1 MLGRGAEAHE
11 HINYVFP
18 NAPAMNLT
26 LLQQLANTTGN
37 VSSNSSFVVNTWYD
51 ISAFDFVGNL
61 GDDGHLNASLEY
73 VHGIIDEQ
81 ERLHGIPPERVV
93 VGGFSQGGNVAIKA
107 FGLYPRP
114 LAGCVA
120 LSAWLEPSFIL
131 EALEVNKARPI
142 FWGHGEN
149 DTVSAHRAAGKPAGG
164 AAAVGRD
171 PRGRVPRR
179 ATDERAPQVVPAFL
193 GRAGVQF
200 LLNDGFGNVTSN
212 FYRGLTHSYSDEEL
226 ADVKAWVDAVI
237 PPL

>member
-1 MLGRGAEAHE
+1 MLGRDAAAHA

-26 LLQQLANTTGN
+26 LLQQLGNATANA
-37 VSSNSSFVVNTWYD
+37 SSNSSFVVNTWYD
-51 ISAFDFVGNL
+51 IAAFDLVGNL

-73 VHGIIDEQ
+73 VHGIIADQ

-93 VGGFSQGGNVAIKA
+93 VGGFSQGGNVALKA
-107 FGLYPRP
+107 FGLYPRE

-149 DTVSAHRAAGKPAGG
+149 DTVSAAGKSAG
-164 AAAVGRD
+164 AAR
-171 PRGRVPRR
+171 RR
-179 ATDERAPQVVPAFL
+179 AGTPEVASP
-193 GRAGVQF
+193 GRR
-200 LLNDGFGNVTSN
+200 LTSPLRRWCRPSSGG
-212 FYRGLTHSYSDEEL
+212 RGSSSC
-226 ADVKAWVDAVI
+226 
-237 PPL
+237 

>member
-1 MLGRGAEAHE
+1 MLGRDAAAHE

-26 LLQQLANTTGN
+26 LLQQLGNITGN

-51 ISAFDFVGNL
+51 IAAFDFVGNL

-73 VHGIIDEQ
+73 VHGIIDDQ

-107 FGLYPRP
+107 FGLYPRQ

-149 DTVSAHRAAGKPAGG
+149 DTVSAAGKSGG
-164 AAAVGRD
+164 AAWR
-171 PRGRVPRR
+171 RR
-179 ATDERAPQVVPAFL
+179 AGTPEVASPGGRLTRAPQVVPAFL

-212 FYRGLTHSYSDEEL
+212 FYGGLTHSYSDEEL
-226 ADVKAWVDAVI
+226 ADVKVWVDAVI